1 MHARVPPWRRP
12 WVPCVTMEHP
22 RLIRRI
28 PNGSRGAGGRPR
40 YPSTSAPTARHFSP
54 TSPNPR
60 WATTPARSPSSR
72 DGNPARRRAR
82 SAACSEASTDATTS
96 SRPGMPPSPGMP
108 PGDESR
114 HRPDAGPPSRSQS
127 PFSGPT
133 PIHLRW
139 PGSPGSPARGSTSP
153 RAWVPTW
160 VVTTTGCQPAS
171 AFPDADVNR
180 RHTRDTRRN
189 WHSDPRATRPRKCGR
204 PDSGLNR
211 RETPAFAA
219 KDRPHR
225 DPYSSGGSHTSRRSV
240 TPWIRCCAAATRRT
254 GGSWEDASSS

>member
-1 MHARVPPWRRP
+1 
-12 WVPCVTMEHP
+12 
-22 RLIRRI
+22 
-28 PNGSRGAGGRPR
+28 
-40 YPSTSAPTARHFSP
+40 
-54 TSPNPR
+54 
-60 WATTPARSPSSR
+60 
-72 DGNPARRRAR
+72 
-82 SAACSEASTDATTS
+82 
-96 SRPGMPPSPGMP
+96 MPPSPGMP

-114 HRPDAGPPSRSQS
+114 HRTHAAPPSRSQS

-133 PIHLRW
+133 PIHWRW
-139 PGSPGSPARGSTSP
+139 PGSQSSPARGSTSP